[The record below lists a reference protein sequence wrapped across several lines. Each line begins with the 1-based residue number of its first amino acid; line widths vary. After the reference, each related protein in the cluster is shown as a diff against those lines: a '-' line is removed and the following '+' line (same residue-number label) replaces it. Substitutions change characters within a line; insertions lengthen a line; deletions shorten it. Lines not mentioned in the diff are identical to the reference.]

1 MKKPATGAGVLQFSW
16 LKTVLRT
23 SPRAGDVRMVMRMVE
38 GGAVGELVHEIN
50 SIADG
55 FEAWVEGYGFKAGGG
70 AMPFFFAI
78 IVSNCCA
85 RIS

>member
-23 SPRAGDVRMVMRMVE
+23 SPRASDVRMVMRMVE

-55 FEAWVEGYGFKAGGG
+55 FGAWAEGYGFKAGGG
-70 AMPFFFAI
+70 ATPFFLAMI
-78 IVSNCCA
+78 ASNIRA
-85 RIS
+85 LAS